1 MGPSQGQNFGPI
13 FGAEIALQKLL
24 CGCVKTVCAV
34 RITYILKLKHFY
46 SITRSINTR
55 FEPGHRLGWP
65 ITGIAKLIGKYL
77 SEHYLLVYSLKQ
89 RHINLLAN
97 YKPLH
102 K

>member
-46 SITRSINTR
+46 SITRSINAR
-55 FEPGHRLGWP
+55 FEPGHRLGLADYRYRQIDWQ
-65 ITGIAKLIGKYL
+65 IFIRILFTG
-77 SEHYLLVYSLKQ
+77 SLK
-89 RHINLLAN
+89 RPHINLLAN
-97 YKPLH
+97 YKPFC